1 MCASKTSSRYV
12 LKMSSRHVFK
22 RSSRRLQRN
31 NFPSYKTSSRR
42 LETFLQGVYQTS
54 SRHICKTS
62 SRRRLGRRKIV
73 TLKTCWR
80 RLQDVLKTNK
90 CSLGYASNA
99 CWVNHSLANIW
110 MTSLDFWQIIILKN
124 FGCEKTDA
132 VSKQYQKT
140 WEMVI
145 QTCLY
150 SLEKWPLNST

>member
-1 MCASKTSSRYV
+1 MSLRC
-12 LKMSSRHVFK
+12 LQDMSSRDLQDVFSVTIF
-22 RSSRRLQRN
+22 RLPRRLQDVLRH
-31 NFPSYKTSSRR
+31 FCKASTRR
-42 LETFLQGVYQTS
+42 LQDIFA
-54 SRHICKTS
+54 
-62 SRRRLGRRKIV
+62 RRLQEDVLEDQQIV